1 MSHAVLRHKPVKC
14 SPLFETGIGN
24 SLTTQWADIG
34 RDRSTVLRVAQLNP
48 TWSESTFTAR

>member
-1 MSHAVLRHKPVKC
+1 MSHVVLRHKPVKC